1 MYAPPIQSGI
11 TFLVQVKTSEFL
23 GAYMPKNKKSKISVR
38 HYVTLSDAT
47 GVTSTISIYGKL
59 IRDVP
64 LDPSVS
70 GVSHPKTPGGGMVVG
85 QVFGFVD
92 RGQCQKVAPPVI
104 VSLPEPDGPADGC
117 GWDPGE
123 YVVWKNLPR
132 NWVTLH
138 LHVEPRTLSDVLS
151 KPLAFGIRARAVPTI
166 PGVQDRVVEIVKS
179 WAKMQTNPQGTDP
192 LQALWAASHPSG
204 PFSDAAQD
212 LATQINNAFGTHL
225 LGSDINPPGSI
236 KTVNDLVDAVS

>member
-1 MYAPPIQSGI
+1 
-11 TFLVQVKTSEFL
+11 
-23 GAYMPKNKKSKISVR
+23 MPKNRKSGISER

-47 GVTSTISIYGKL
+47 GATSAISVYGKL
-59 IRDVP
+59 IRDIP
-64 LDPSVS
+64 LDPSAS
-70 GVSHPKTPGGGMVVG
+70 GISHPKTPGQRMVVG
-85 QVFGFVD
+85 QVFGFAD
-92 RGQCQKVAPPVI
+92 RGQCQRVTPPVI

-138 LHVEPRTLSDVLS
+138 LHVEPRPLSDVLS
-151 KPLAFGIRARAVPTI
+151 KPLAIGMRAAAEPTMA
-166 PGVQDRVVEIVKS
+166 GVRDRVVQIVKS
-179 WAKMQTNPQGTDP
+179 WAKMQTNPVGTDV
-192 LQALWAASHPSG
+192 LQVLWAASHPSG

-236 KTVNDLVDAVS
+236 KTVDDLVSAVT